1 VQLRGGLGSAA
12 GTPPTSAIQ
21 RCAWFVVNLILLMP
35 LLLPVLV
42 VPCCCLCPAV
52 ACACC
57 CRHLGAGGNRGTAV
71 DVDYGGVSF
80 EVTQLDGVLEV

>member
-1 VQLRGGLGSAA
+1 MSIMVA
-12 GTPPTSAIQ
+12 
-21 RCAWFVVNLILLMP
+21 
-35 LLLPVLV
+35 LLPVS
-42 VPCCCLCPAV
+42 
-52 ACACC
+52 CC